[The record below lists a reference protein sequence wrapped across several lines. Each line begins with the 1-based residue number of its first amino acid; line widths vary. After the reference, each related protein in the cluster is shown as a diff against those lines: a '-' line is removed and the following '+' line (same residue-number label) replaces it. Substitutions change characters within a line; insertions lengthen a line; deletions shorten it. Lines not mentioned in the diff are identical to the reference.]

1 MRTVRHLLTDCA
13 VLFAVLGIPF
23 LCSDTFRQIIGK
35 APDAVSS
42 ASVILDQPSGNYVVL
57 MNTEKH
63 PDAENLALWET
74 FFTGKDAPV
83 IFEDISCMA
92 AANDA
97 GGCEMA
103 ESCRSRLP
111 ENQMQLRRIDGTLLL
126 SKAEHGLFDTVI
138 LSAEFAE
145 HYAAERIYGMDNIR
159 VLYVSEA
166 AE

>member
-1 MRTVRHLLTDCA
+1 MQQMKHLLADCA

-23 LCSDTFRQIIGK
+23 LCSDTFLRMIGK

-42 ASVILDQPSGNYVVL
+42 ASVVIEQPSGNYVVL
-57 MNTEKH
+57 INTEKH
-63 PDAENLALWET
+63 RNAENLALWES
-74 FFTGKDAPV
+74 FFTGADAPV

-111 ENQMQLRRIDGTLLL
+111 ENQMHLRKIDGTLLL

-138 LSAEFAE
+138 LSAEFADLLS
-145 HYAAERIYGMDNIR
+145 AETVYGMENVK
-159 VLYVSEA
+159 VLYVSGV